1 MRLLL
6 IEDHPQFSEYVKTC
20 MEIEGFTVD
29 ACATL
34 DEADAAASSVDYDAV
49 ILDLGL
55 PDGDGMTLLKS
66 WRSHKMTTPVL
77 ILSAR
82 DGVDDRVDGL
92 NAGADDYVQK
102 PIDRKELVARIHAL
116 LRRPEWYL
124 GETLTIG
131 NVTLDAKAREVRIG
145 DISVLIPRRE
155 MTVLELL
162 LRRQGR
168 VIPKTVFEDNI
179 YGFGEE
185 ITSNCVEVHISR
197 LRKRL
202 TKANATVRIQTQR
215 GVGYLIAEE

>member
-1 MRLLL
+1 M
-6 IEDHPQFSEYVKTC
+6 
-20 MEIEGFTVD
+20 
-29 ACATL
+29 
-34 DEADAAASSVDYDAV
+34 
-49 ILDLGL
+49 
-55 PDGDGMTLLKS
+55 
-66 WRSHKMTTPVL
+66 
-77 ILSAR
+77 
-82 DGVDDRVDGL
+82 
-92 NAGADDYVQK
+92 
-102 PIDRKELVARIHAL
+102 
-116 LRRPEWYL
+116 
-124 GETLTIG
+124 
-131 NVTLDAKAREVRIG
+131 RIG